1 MYSGKFSQM
10 AFPGAR
16 DSSDQGGLEHE
27 AGRVGRPLQ
36 DRPGGQ
42 GQEGRQ
48 VLCSCGEFLFE
59 KKFVKRKE
67 SDNQSKTGF
76 EIWIFQVRDWGSQ
89 GAANDV
95 LQDYLKANK

>member
-1 MYSGKFSQM
+1 MYSVHMHICTLYSGKFSQIT
-10 AFPGAR
+10 FPGAR
-16 DSSDQGGLEHE
+16 DSPDQGGLEHE

-59 KKFVKRKE
+59 VEEKCLKE
-67 SDNQSKTGF
+67 
-76 EIWIFQVRDWGSQ
+76 I
-89 GAANDV
+89 
-95 LQDYLKANK
+95 

>member
-1 MYSGKFSQM
+1 M

-76 EIWIFQVRDWGSQ
+76 EI
-89 GAANDV
+89 
-95 LQDYLKANK
+95 

>member
-1 MYSGKFSQM
+1 MGIHNFDQI
-10 AFPGAR
+10 AFAGAR
-16 DSSDQGGLEHE
+16 DPSDQGGLQHE

-48 VLCSCGEFLFE
+48 VLCSCGKSVSKCLEISKNLRAGWNIE
-59 KKFVKRKE
+59 KFV
-67 SDNQSKTGF
+67 
-76 EIWIFQVRDWGSQ
+76 QVRDWGSQ